1 MPALWSPKDLA
12 VRFAPYIEELHD
24 VFVMHGVHYGSPED
38 ICQLTARLQKP
49 GPLNEELAALV
60 RSMVLREGGSLP
72 RTDLLEI
79 VAIAIAGPRMD
90 PAGEELQPSV
100 RQLLSFLHAAL
111 RRPWNEPPG
120 EERLHPDE
128 DPRAEAAREL
138 REAAAKIEAEVQGAA
153 REARPELQPYGEAAA
168 HAARA
173 NVIPFG
179 RARAVFSRLARAE
192 AAEPMDD
199 DEMELQEPAAVLA
212 VAIPENPVPQPTA
225 SGAIAD
231 VAAIAVPVAAAADF
245 TEHHHPAETETVVP
259 APAVLQDQTPAPF
272 TAPGEAAAVS
282 EVAPI
287 VSLTLPEVHPE
298 AVEAASLPISGAARQ
313 ETRLTAPL
321 AQLAEPL
328 STASALTPEAEPVVE
343 ANSAVLDAISDAA
356 TISAPAAEKVP
367 LHIPPAA
374 NVMRHVTVT
383 PIALPE
389 FDEEPPL
396 PAAPHVNR
404 TVFVYGIAAV
414 VLLAAGLGFA
424 LRTKTPPPVA
434 ANPASAAS
442 SGSPKAIKPTA
453 AQPAVPLAGA
463 AANNGSANPSA
474 GTDLAAA
481 QPAHVSHFD
490 DDYIA
495 PPYSNMPAQ
504 RDSSAVAAPSPH
516 SSESSPTPVAQVEE
530 VSAKQVSEP
539 HFELARP
546 RNPDASI
553 VGDATERTAAIA
565 LAEPPPHPHIAAGLM
580 AENLVSAPKPDYP
593 ALAKIAHV
601 DGPVVLHA
609 EINRR
614 GEVSDT
620 EVISGHFLL
629 RRAAEAAVKHWHYRP
644 YQVDGKPVPVST
656 TITVRFRH

>member
-60 RSMVLREGGSLP
+60 RSMVLREGGSIP

-138 REAAAKIEAEVQGAA
+138 REAAAKIEAEVQGAG
-153 REARPELQPYGEAAA
+153 RERQSEVEVTGEAAA
-168 HAARA
+168 HAFRA

-192 AAEPMDD
+192 ATEPMDD
-199 DEMELQEPAAVLA
+199 DETELQEPAAGIA
-212 VAIPENPVPQPTA
+212 AASIPENPIAQPPIPSSEIADANPVHLPAMQAAHPVAPDQLAEREASIPPTTLAQAQASAPSTVPSEIIT
-225 SGAIAD
+225 SSAIAD
-231 VAAIAVPVAAAADF
+231 VVPLVL
-245 TEHHHPAETETVVP
+245 PALLTETV
-259 APAVLQDQTPAPF
+259 A
-272 TAPGEAAAVS
+272 
-282 EVAPI
+282 
-287 VSLTLPEVHPE
+287 
-298 AVEAASLPISGAARQ
+298 AASLPTSDAAQ
-313 ETRLTAPL
+313 QQAQLASPL
-321 AQLAEPL
+321 AQAAETLPTAPPL
-328 STASALTPEAEPVVE
+328 PPQMDSVVE
-343 ANSAVLDAISDAA
+343 ARGAVPDAMREAA
-356 TISAPAAEKVP
+356 TISAPSPKKLLPPVP
-367 LHIPPAA
+367 
-374 NVMRHVTVT
+374 NVMRQATTT
-383 PIALPE
+383 PVALPE

-424 LRTKTPPPVA
+424 LRTKTPAHVA
-434 ANPASAAS
+434 AYPPSVAS
-442 SGSPKAIKPTA
+442 SDSPKAIKPTA
-453 AQPAVPLAGA
+453 AQPAVLLAGA
-463 AANNGSANPSA
+463 VPNDGSSKPSP
-474 GTDLAAA
+474 GTDVSGS
-481 QPAHVSHFD
+481 QPVHVSHFD

-495 PPYSNMPAQ
+495 PPYSNMPAE
-504 RDSSAVAAPSPH
+504 RDSAAVSVPSAAT
-516 SSESSPTPVAQVEE
+516 ESSSSLAPKVED
-530 VSAKQVSEP
+530 VSAKQGSEP
-539 HFELARP
+539 HFELTRP

-553 VGDATERTAAIA
+553 VGDATVRTSAIA

-580 AENLVSAPKPDYP
+580 AENLVSAPRPDYP
-593 ALAKIAHV
+593 ALAKFAHV
-601 DGPVVLHA
+601 DGPVILHA
-609 EINRR
+609 EINRS

-620 EVISGHFLL
+620 QVISGHFLL
-629 RRAAEAAVKHWHYRP
+629 RRAAEAAVKHWRYRP
-644 YQVDGKPVPVST
+644 YQVDGKSVPVST

>member
-24 VFVMHGVHYGSPED
+24 VFVMHGVRYGSPDD
-38 ICQLTARLQKP
+38 ICQLTERLQKP
-49 GPLNEELAALV
+49 SSLNEELAALV
-60 RSMVLREGGSLP
+60 RSMVLREGGSIP

-138 REAAAKIEAEVQGAA
+138 REAAAKIEAEVQGAG
-153 REARPELQPYGEAAA
+153 REARPELQPSGEAAA

-199 DEMELQEPAAVLA
+199 DETELQESAASLA

-225 SGAIAD
+225 SGANTD
-231 VAAIAVPVAAAADF
+231 VAAIAAPVVPAGDF
-245 TEHHHPAETETVVP
+245 TEHHHPAGTEAVVS
-259 APAVLQDQTPAPF
+259 ATAVVQDQTPAPF
-272 TAPGEAAAVS
+272 IAPGEVAAID
-282 EVAPI
+282 EVDSVA
-287 VSLTLPEVHPE
+287 SLTLPEVHAE
-298 AVEAASLPISGAARQ
+298 AVEPTSLPISGAARQ
-313 ETRLTAPL
+313 ETQLTASF
-321 AQLAEPL
+321 AQAAEPL
-328 STASALTPEAEPVVE
+328 PTAAALTPQTEPVVE
-343 ANSAVLDAISDAA
+343 ANSAVPDAMPDAA
-356 TISAPAAEKVP
+356 TIAAPAPKNVP

-374 NVMRHVTVT
+374 TGTRQPTAAHV
-383 PIALPE
+383 ALPE

-414 VLLAAGLGFA
+414 VLLAAVLGFG
-424 LRTKTPPPVA
+424 LRTKAPPPVA
-434 ANPASAAS
+434 ANPASAAR

-453 AQPAVPLAGA
+453 ARPAVLLAT
-463 AANNGSANPSA
+463 ANNGSANPSA
-474 GTDLAAA
+474 GTDLGAA

-516 SSESSPTPVAQVEE
+516 SSEPSPTPVAQVEE

-553 VGDATERTAAIA
+553 VGDATERTSAIA

-593 ALAKIAHV
+593 TLAKIAHV